1 LFIQTSY
8 THIIVYSNNNVK
20 YFCSKKQKKF
30 VFFVEIVYMD
40 FYDRVKQ
47 LAKERKGLSLQEFVL
62 SIGLNHDSYYS
73 LKRAGNLPRADDAL
87 EIAQALG
94 TTVEYLC
101 TGSTTGKPDTEPL
114 IAHAQAL
121 LDGLKSL

>member
-1 LFIQTSY
+1 
-8 THIIVYSNNNVK
+8 V
-20 YFCSKKQKKF
+20 
-30 VFFVEIVYMD
+30 D

-47 LAKERKGLSLQEFVL
+47 LAKETKGLSLQEFVL
-62 SIGLNHDSYYS
+62 SLGINHDSYYS
-73 LKRAGNLPRADDAL
+73 LKRAGNLPRADEAL
-87 EIAQALG
+87 KIAQTLN

-101 TGSTTGKPDTEPL
+101 TGAASGKPDTAPL

>member
-1 LFIQTSY
+1 MSST
-8 THIIVYSNNNVK
+8 
-20 YFCSKKQKKF
+20 FCLKKQF
-30 VFFVEIVYMD
+30 LALFFAEIVYMD

-47 LAKERKGLSLQEFVL
+47 LAKENKGLSIQEFVL

-73 LKRAGNLPRADDAL
+73 LRRDGNLPRADEAL
-87 EIAQALG
+87 KIARALG

-101 TGSTTGKPDTEPL
+101 TGADTGKPDTAPL

-121 LDGLKSL
+121 LDGLKNL